1 MSIYKPGYSVHQANV
16 SIYGAT
22 LLAKVKQRLVDTK
35 VNLLDKEEIKAIVRA
50 EWKEMIK
57 GRRLMPNSMYGLQD
71 DREKS
76 PFVDKMPRSR

>member
-22 LLAKVKQRLVDTK
+22 LLARVKRKLVAAE
-35 VNLLDKEEIKAIVRA
+35 VNLLDKEEIKAIVWA
-50 EWKEMIK
+50 EWNRMIK
-57 GRRLMPNSMYGLQD
+57 GRRLMTNSMYGLQD

-76 PFVDKMPRSR
+76 PFVDKMRR